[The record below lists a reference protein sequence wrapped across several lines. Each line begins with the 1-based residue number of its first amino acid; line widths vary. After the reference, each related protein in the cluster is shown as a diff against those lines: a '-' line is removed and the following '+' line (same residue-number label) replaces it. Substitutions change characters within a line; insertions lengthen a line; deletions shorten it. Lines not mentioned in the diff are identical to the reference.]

1 MLLTVDFHEDF
12 IDVKSIAISTS
23 LSLQSACIDSAEFY
37 TPKPDGFAAD
47 GDAAL
52 SEKIFDIPMAQIESI
67 VEPDCVAYYV
77 GWESVLMKWTPLVEP
92 AS

>member
-12 IDVKSIAISTS
+12 IDVEGIAISTM

-52 SEKIFDIPMAQIESI
+52 SKQILYI
-67 VEPDCVAYYV
+67 T
-77 GWESVLMKWTPLVEP
+77 MT
-92 AS
+92 